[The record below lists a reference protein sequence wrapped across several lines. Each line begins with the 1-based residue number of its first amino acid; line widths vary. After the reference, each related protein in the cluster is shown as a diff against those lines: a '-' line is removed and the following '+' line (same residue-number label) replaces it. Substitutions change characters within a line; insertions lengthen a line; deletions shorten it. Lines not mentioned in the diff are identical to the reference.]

1 MSKSK
6 KTASEIIPGDI
17 FHPGEYIKDEL
28 EARGLHQ
35 QDLADKIKVS
45 KSEISLVIH
54 GHRDINAKMAVL
66 LEMSLGI
73 DAEFWMNLQVK
84 YDIYIVKKKIQKSIK
99 GAKISTL
106 KKEKL
111 RRLVAVA

>member
-1 MSKSK
+1 MNKVK
-6 KTASEIIPGDI
+6 KIANDMIPGDI

-35 QDLADKIKVS
+35 QDLADKMKVS
-45 KSEISLVIH
+45 KSEVSLVIH
-54 GHRDINAKMAVL
+54 GHRDINPKMAVL
-66 LEMSLGI
+66 LEIALGI

-84 YDIYIVKKKIQKSIK
+84 YDIDMVKKKFQKSIK
-99 GAKISTL
+99 VAKISPA

-111 RRLVAVA
+111 KHLVAVA

>member
-1 MSKSK
+1 MNKVK
-6 KTASEIIPGDI
+6 KIANDMIPGDI

-35 QDLADKIKVS
+35 QDLADKMKVS

-54 GHRDINAKMAVL
+54 AHRDINPKMAVL
-66 LEMSLGI
+66 LEMALGI

-84 YDIYIVKKKIQKSIK
+84 YDIDKIKKKLQKSIK
-99 GAKISTL
+99 VAKISPA

-111 RRLVAVA
+111 KHLVAVA